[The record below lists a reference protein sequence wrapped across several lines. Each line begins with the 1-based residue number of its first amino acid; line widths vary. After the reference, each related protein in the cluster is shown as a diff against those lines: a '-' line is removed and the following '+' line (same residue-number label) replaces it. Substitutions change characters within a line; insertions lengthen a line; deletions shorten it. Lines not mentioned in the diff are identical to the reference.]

1 MLMIAKLPNGMINV
15 PADQLAELG
24 IDEATASRLIRAAKL
39 ELLRI
44 ERDRRLVASDKTQ
57 LPDAPYSAE
66 QRSAWQAYR
75 KQLRDMP
82 ESVTDIDHVIWPACP
97 T

>member
-82 ESVTDIDHVIWPACP
+82 ESVADIDHVIWPACP
-97 T
+97 A

>member
-24 IDEATASRLIRAAKL
+24 VDAATAGRLIREAKL
-39 ELLRI
+39 AQLRV
-44 ERDRRLVASDKTQ
+44 ERDRLLAASDKTQ
-57 LPDAPYSAE
+57 LPDAPYNAE
-66 QRSAWQAYR
+66 QRVAWQAYR

-82 ESVTDIDHVIWPACP
+82 ESVADIDHVAWPHCP
-97 T
+97 A

>member
-15 PADQLAELG
+15 PADQLTELG
-24 IDEATASRLIRAAKL
+24 IDTTTAGRLIREAKL
-39 ELLRI
+39 ALLRA
-44 ERDRRLVASDKTQ
+44 ERDRLLAASDKTQ

-82 ESVTDIDHVIWPACP
+82 ESVADLDHVSWPALP
-97 T
+97 A

>member
-15 PADQLAELG
+15 PADQLAEL
-24 IDEATASRLIRAAKL
+24 DVDAATASQLIRAAKL

-44 ERDRRLVASDKTQ
+44 ERDRLLAVSDKTQ

-66 QRSAWQAYR
+66 QRTAWQAYR

-82 ESVTDIDHVIWPACP
+82 ESVPDLDHVVWPALP
-97 T
+97 A